1 MRIVLN
7 AQKLS
12 REPSHRSGGI
22 SRHIYHLLAELARD
36 PRGHRYD
43 VFVPEAPPPGDPLAA
58 PALHFHATGAMTVR
72 PSMRILWEQ
81 TVLPARLAMLKPD
94 LLHGLA
100 YANPF
105 GWGGAAVVTIY
116 DLSFLRYPEA
126 FNRGNRE
133 YLARASRVSAR
144 RARQVIT
151 ISEHAR
157 EEIIRLLGIPP
168 DRVHVTYL
176 AADTRFR
183 PLPAVEI
190 QRFRADQGLPES
202 FVFSLGT
209 LEPRKNLAGLLEAY
223 ARLPQP
229 RVPLYVAGAAGWR
242 YAPIFEQ
249 VHRLGL
255 DRDVHFLGF
264 VAEDQLPLWYNS
276 ARLFAFPSLY
286 EGFGLPVLEA
296 MACGT
301 PVITSNA
308 ASLPE
313 VGGKAVRLVPPGDPT
328 EMAAV
333 MEQLLTDDGQRAA
346 MRAAGLIQ
354 ASRFSW
360 RAMAD
365 RTVQVYELATA
376 RS

>member
-12 REPSHRSGGI
+12 REQSYRSGGI
-22 SRHIYHLLAELARD
+22 SRHIHQLLAELARD
-36 PRGHRYD
+36 PRGHRYE
-43 VFVPEAPPPGDPLAA
+43 VFAPEAPPAGDPLAG
-58 PALHFHATGAMTVR
+58 PALHYHATGALTVR
-72 PSMRILWEQ
+72 PSVRILWEQ
-81 TVLPARLAMLKPD
+81 TVLPARLAVLKPD

-133 YLARASRVSAR
+133 YLTRASRVSAR
-144 RARQVIT
+144 RARHVIT

-157 EEIIRLLGIPP
+157 EEIIRLLGVPAH
-168 DRVHVTYL
+168 RVHVTYL
-176 AADTRFR
+176 AADARFR
-183 PLPAVEI
+183 PLPADEVA
-190 QRFRADQGLPES
+190 RFRVQQGLPDKL
-202 FVFSLGT
+202 VFSLGT
-209 LEPRKNLAGLLEAY
+209 LEPRKNLAGLLDAY
-223 ARLPQP
+223 AQLPHP

-242 YAPIFEQ
+242 YAPILDQ
-249 VHRLGL
+249 VRRLDL

-276 ARLFAFPSLY
+276 ARLFAFPSFY
-286 EGFGLPVLEA
+286 EGFGLPILEA

-313 VGGKAVRLVPPGDPT
+313 VGGKAARLVPPEDST
-328 EMAAV
+328 QMAAV
-333 MEQLLTDDGQRAA
+333 MARLLTNDGQCAA
-346 MRAAGLIQ
+346 MRRAGLIQ

-365 RTVQVYELATA
+365 RTVQVYEQAA
-376 RS
+376 VRS